1 MQTIIFW
8 LLVAIALL
16 VCAIAGL
23 IIYISGLQAKLKAS
37 YASNKELYKSYKD
50 VREASVDIRKEL
62 NNKNDLLEETKKD
75 LDYYRKMY
83 EQVYDLFQKLKKDYK
98 RLELKRIT
106 KALVKKPTTADYKK
120 AIIKDYKAG
129 ADVHDIATK
138 YNFKANTVFK
148 AIARRKAKGDIK

>member
-37 YASNKELYKSYKD
+37 YASNREIYKGYKGE
-50 VREASVDIRKEL
+50 VEKREKTEQKVSKLSAVITQQNKVIDRLEQYNRKL
-62 NNKNDLLEETKKD
+62 KSANNDLA
-75 LDYYRKMY
+75 R
-83 EQVYDLFQKLKKDYK
+83 V
-98 RLELKRIT
+98 
-106 KALVKKPTTADYKK
+106 ALKKPTTADYKK

-138 YNFKANTVFK
+138 YNLKANTVFK
-148 AIARRKAKGDIK
+148 AINRRKAKGDIK

>member
-16 VCAIAGL
+16 ICAIAGL
-23 IIYISGLQAKLKAS
+23 IIYISGLQSKLKAS
-37 YASNKELYKSYKD
+37 YASNKELYKCYKAEQEKNGD
-50 VREASVDIRKEL
+50 VKKEL
-62 NNKNDLLEETKKD
+62 NYKNKLLEETKKD

-83 EQVYDLFQKLKKDYK
+83 EQVYDLYQKLKKSYI
-98 RLELKRIT
+98 RLNKLQNG
-106 KALVKKPTTADYKK
+106 KKPTTADYKK

-138 YNFKANTVFK
+138 YNLKANTVFK
-148 AIARRKAKGDIK
+148 AINRRKAKGDIK

>member
-8 LLVAIALL
+8 LLIAIAGLL
-16 VCAIAGL
+16 CAIAGL
-23 IIYISGLQAKLKAS
+23 IIVIHEKNVKLIAS
-37 YASNKELYKSYKD
+37 YKANKEIYKGYTE
-50 VREASVDIRKEL
+50 VREASADLRKEL